1 MAGFRKYVTC
11 DNDELKLQL
20 APEEES
26 LPLQTFFMSFQVT
39 LTATK
44 GEKQTPAQFPFL
56 QSTMM
61 PGLQG
66 TFM

>member
-1 MAGFRKYVTC
+1 MAGFREYVTC

-20 APEEES
+20 TPEEGS

-44 GEKQTPAQFPFL
+44 GEKQTPAQFPSL